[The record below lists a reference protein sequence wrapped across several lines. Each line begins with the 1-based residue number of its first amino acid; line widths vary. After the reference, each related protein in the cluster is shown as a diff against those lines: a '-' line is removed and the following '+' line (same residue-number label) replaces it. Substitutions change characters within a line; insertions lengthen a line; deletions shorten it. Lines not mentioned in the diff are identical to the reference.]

1 MIARAGIVA
10 KRGLTA
16 AAPHLRRLVRWLA
29 ERGVEPI
36 VETGTATLLGEAGA
50 GVRSASREDLPTLVD
65 LVVVLGGDGTLLSVA
80 DRIGDAGCG
89 TPILGINFGRIGFLT
104 EVTLPEMVPALE
116 SALAGTAVVHE
127 RVMLHGALRRDGVV
141 RARHVVLNDVV
152 ITRGLISRLIY
163 LAVHIDDLFI
173 TNVRADGLI
182 IASPTGSTAY
192 NLAAGG
198 PIVHPVVDALLLTPI
213 AAHSFANRPIVVP
226 GGSSISVR
234 GAAGD
239 ATTGEVFASF
249 DGQTGVAMEPGDE
262 LVVTRADKRLH
273 LLGSP
278 TRGYYDT
285 LREKLRWGER

>member
-1 MIARAGIVA
+1 MIARVGIVA

-16 AAPHLRRLVRWLA
+16 AAPHLRRLVGWLS
-29 ERGVEPI
+29 ERKVEPI
-36 VETGTATLLGEAGA
+36 LDADTAALLGDAAGI
-50 GVRSASREDLPTLVD
+50 RTEKREDLPRLVD

-80 DRIGDAGCG
+80 DRIGDAGG
-89 TPILGINFGRIGFLT
+89 STPILGINFGRIGFLT
-104 EVTLPEMVPALE
+104 EVTLSELVPALE

-127 RVMLHGALRRDGVV
+127 RAMLHGTLRRDGGVL
-141 RARHVVLNDVV
+141 ARQVVLNDVV
-152 ITRGLISRLIY
+152 ITRGLISRLIH

-198 PIVHPVVDALLLTPI
+198 PIVHPDVDALLLTPI
-213 AAHSFANRPIVVP
+213 APHSFANRPIVVP
-226 GGSSISVR
+226 GRSVLSVR
-234 GAAGD
+234 SAAGGT
-239 ATTGEVFASF
+239 TTGEVFVSF
-249 DGQTGVAMEPGDE
+249 DGQTGVPMEAGDE
-262 LVVTRADKRLH
+262 LIVTRAAHPLR

-278 TRGYYDT
+278 TRSYYDT

>member
-16 AAPHLRRLVRWLA
+16 AAPHLKHLVRWLA
-29 ERGVEPI
+29 DRQVEP
-36 VETGTATLLGEAGA
+36 VVDTETAALLGDDAKGL
-50 GVRSASREDLPTLVD
+50 RTASREELPRLVD
-65 LVVVLGGDGTLLSVA
+65 LVAVLGGDGTLLSVA
-80 DRIGDAGCG
+80 DRIGAAGCS

-116 SALAGTAVVHE
+116 SALAGRAVVHE
-127 RVMLHGALRRDGVV
+127 RVMLDGVLRRDDETL
-141 RARHVVLNDVV
+141 ARHVVLNDVV

-163 LAVHIDDLFI
+163 LAVHIDGQFI

-182 IASPTGSTAY
+182 VASPTGSTAY

-198 PIVHPVVDALLLTPI
+198 PIVHPDVDALVLTPI
-213 AAHSFANRPIVVP
+213 APHSFANRPIVVP
-226 GGSSISVR
+226 GRSTITIRS
-234 GAAGD
+234 AAGGT
-239 ATTGEVFASF
+239 TTGEVFVSF
-249 DGQTGVAMEPGDE
+249 DGQTGVPMDPRDE
-262 LVVTRADKRLH
+262 LVVTRADRPLR